1 MLSLSVLSIFSA
13 FTGVTFASNSEKYWA
28 LSAEKVVS
36 NVQIKHHVK
45 RDDTSDYVSLSLID
59 EQTFYMANVLVGSNK
74 EKVGVLVDTGS
85 SDFWLVSSDN
95 EYCEA
100 GTVKSKGRK
109 IFNDNITDN
118 YQNKASSSSSSAP
131 QIDCSEYGT
140 FNSKK
145 SSSFH
150 SNGTSFSIT
159 YADNTFAKGTW
170 GQDTIDFG
178 NIEVENMNI
187 AVCDQTDNAQGVL
200 GIGLGGLEV
209 TSQGSSSPYIY
220 ENLPLKLVS
229 DGLINKAAYSV
240 YLDDSSNSEIIF
252 GAVDSSKYT
261 GDLVSLPIV
270 NALYNQNVDSPIQ
283 LTVTVNDLK
292 FINEESSQV
301 AEIGSGAIAAL
312 LDTGTTLS
320 YFPDSIV
327 NSITSL
333 FDLSY
338 SESLQYYVGACSIAD
353 NSILRFNFQGLN
365 LDIPVSSFLI
375 TLYTQT
381 NTKSDQCAFG
391 ILSSGSED
399 YMTLGQSFL
408 SSVYM
413 VADLEDLTISLAKG
427 TNSGGS
433 RNIDI
438 INNEIPQAKQPEN
451 SSTYGS
457 NNNIF
462 TINSTPAFTS
472 TTLSSSSSSSS
483 ASSSSGSS
491 SASSSQS
498 NSSSSASAS
507 ASASA
512 SSSSSASSS
521 ASASSSSST
530 ESSSVYSS
538 TQSSSSSSSSSLSP
552 SLSSASLSSASFSSN
567 PRSSSSSTLS
577 SSSSS
582 STLTTSSSSSS
593 SISVSSISS
602 TSQRNDGVKLL
613 SGFNSLALLF
623 VALL

>member
-1 MLSLSVLSIFSA
+1 MLPLSVLSIFSA

-472 TTLSSSSSSSS
+472 TTLSSSSSS
-483 ASSSSGSS
+483 GSS

-498 NSSSSASAS
+498 NSSSSAS

-567 PRSSSSSTLS
+567 PRSSSPSTTQS
-577 SSSSS
+577 SSSSTS

>member
-1 MLSLSVLSIFSA
+1 MLPISVLSIFSA

-602 TSQRNDGVKLL
+602 TSQRNDGVKLS